1 MRNAADR
8 PAQVAVRLPR
18 EVERD
23 PRHATVVAA
32 LAAET
37 RRLWSGGSREA
48 PVLPLT
54 TQLRAVLGN
63 PVLRAALVR
72 GLETVEATLAA
83 EARGLAAS
91 PAGASRAPSTHGMAA
106 RRQAAAPEP
115 RVSRV
120 LLAANDGAERL
131 YRQIERLAREHA
143 PRVLVCLVD
152 VPSAELGGLI
162 FGPGATAK
170 VVLTGHKDAATR
182 VLLALAPPTEP

>member
-1 MRNAADR
+1 M
-8 PAQVAVRLPR
+8 
-18 EVERD
+18 
-23 PRHATVVAA
+23 
-32 LAAET
+32 
-37 RRLWSGGSREA
+37 
-48 PVLPLT
+48 
-54 TQLRAVLGN
+54 
-63 PVLRAALVR
+63 R
-72 GLETVEATLAA
+72 GLETAESTLAA

-91 PAGASRAPSTHGMAA
+91 PGAA
-106 RRQAAAPEP
+106 REP

-152 VPSAELGGLI
+152 APSPELGSLI

-182 VLLALAPPTEP
+182 LLLALAPSAPA